1 MDVKIILKNNP
12 QIKWVNTFS
21 VVIQRLEDQHL
32 MVLKINMIYA
42 EVKIAWSFANSLD
55 SMQWK

>member
-42 EVKIAWSFANSLD
+42 EVKIA
-55 SMQWK
+55 